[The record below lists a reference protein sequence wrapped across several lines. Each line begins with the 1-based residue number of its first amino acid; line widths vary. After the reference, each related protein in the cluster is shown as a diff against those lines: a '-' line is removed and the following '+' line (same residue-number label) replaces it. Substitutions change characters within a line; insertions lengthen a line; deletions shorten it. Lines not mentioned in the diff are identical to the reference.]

1 MKYFGAKLIRQ
12 TSASN
17 FNGTSYTWFRYG
29 EITDLAKFLKKPQC
43 STKLMQHNYSYL
55 KVLKLIKSFFLVCF
69 FVPS

>member
-43 STKLMQHNYSYL
+43 STKLMQHN
-55 KVLKLIKSFFLVCF
+55 
-69 FVPS
+69 